1 MATYFNDIAPTLAKR
16 SKLNIGM
23 PLSGV
28 SSRDAIAVPSD
39 PRFDARAGSA
49 PVESAAGGIQYGGA
63 QDGRVFNIGGYPVAT
78 RDSIIGTPGAGT
90 HSRGNWESDNAVDIA
105 SKDGTPILATQNGV
119 ISKTFASSMD
129 PKSQMAGIQ
138 VHFNTGDNEWFYTH
152 LSRLANGIKAGT
164 KVKKG
169 QVVGYSGS
177 ANGVGH
183 LHLGVKNGNPLD
195 LLGLR

>member
-1 MATYFNDIAPTLAKR
+1 MAIYFNDIAPTLAKK
-16 SKLNIGM
+16 SKLNIGL
-23 PLSGV
+23 PLDGV
-28 SSRDAIAVPSD
+28 SRKDTIAIPSD
-39 PRFDARAGSA
+39 PRFDAKAGSA
-49 PVESAAGGIQYGGA
+49 PAGIQYGGT
-63 QDGRVFNIGGYPVAT
+63 QDGRVFNFGGYPVSKKG
-78 RDSIIGTPGAGT
+78 SIIGTPGSGT
-90 HSRGNWESDNAVDIA
+90 HSQYGNWESDNAIDIA
-105 SKDGTPILATQNGV
+105 AKFGTPILATQDGS

-129 PKSQMAGIQ
+129 WNTQKAGIQ

-169 QVVGYSGS
+169 QVIGYSGS

-183 LHLGVKNGNPLD
+183 LHLGVQNGNPLD

>member
-1 MATYFNDIAPTLAKR
+1 MASYFSDIAPTLAKR
-16 SKLNIGM
+16 SKLNIRL
-23 PLSGV
+23 PLKDDAA
-28 SSRDAIAVPSD
+28 SRAVVVPSD
-39 PRFDARAGSA
+39 PRFDANAGSA
-49 PVESAAGGIQYGGA
+49 PVGMQYGGA
-63 QDGRVFNIGGYPVAT
+63 QDGRVFNIGGYPV
-78 RDSIIGTPGAGT
+78 SVKGKIIGNPGAGT
-90 HSRGNWESDNAVDIA
+90 HSMGNWESDNAIDI
-105 SKDGTPILATQNGV
+105 STKDGTPILATQDGT

-129 PKSQMAGIQ
+129 PKSRMAGIQ

-152 LSRLANGIKAGT
+152 LSRLAGGIKAGT

-169 QVVGYSGS
+169 QVIGYSGS

>member
-1 MATYFNDIAPTLAKR
+1 MATYFRDIAPTLAKR
-16 SKLNIGM
+16 SKLNIGL
-23 PLSGV
+23 PLDREA
-28 SSRDAIAVPSD
+28 SSRAIVIPSD
-39 PRFDARAGSA
+39 PQFDVNAGSA
-49 PVESAAGGIQYGGA
+49 PAGIPYGGA
-63 QDGRVFNIGGYPVAT
+63 QDSRVFNIGGYPVSK
-78 RDSIIGTPGAGT
+78 RGDIIGRPGAGT
-90 HSRGNWESDNAVDIA
+90 HSMGNWESDNAIDIA
-105 SKDGTPILATQNGV
+105 TKDGTPILATQDGT

-129 PKSQMAGIQ
+129 PKSRMAGVQ

-152 LSRLANGIKAGT
+152 LSRLAGGIKAGT

-169 QVVGYSGS
+169 QVIGYSGS

>member
-16 SKLNIGM
+16 SKLNIGL
-23 PLSGV
+23 PLKD
-28 SSRDAIAVPSD
+28 DAAKRAVAIPSD
-39 PRFDARAGSA
+39 PRFDANAGSA
-49 PVESAAGGIQYGGA
+49 PVGMQYGGA
-63 QDGRVFNIGGYPVAT
+63 QDGRVFNIGGYPVSI
-78 RDSIIGTPGAGT
+78 RGNIIGNPGAGT
-90 HSRGNWESDNAVDIA
+90 HSLGNWESDNAIDI
-105 SKDGTPILATQNGV
+105 STKDGTPILATQDGT

-129 PKSQMAGIQ
+129 PSSQKAGIQ

-152 LSRLANGIKAGT
+152 LSRLAGGIKAGT

-169 QVVGYSGS
+169 QVIGYSGS

>member
-23 PLSGV
+23 PLGGV
-28 SSRDAIAVPSD
+28 SAKDAIAIPSN
-39 PRFDARAGSA
+39 PRFDAKAGSA
-49 PVESAAGGIQYGGA
+49 PAEMQYGGA

-78 RDSIIGTPGAGT
+78 KGSIIGTPGGGT
-90 HSRGNWESDNAVDIA
+90 HTLGDWESDNAIDIA
-105 SKDGTPILATQNGV
+105 AKNGTPILATQDGT

-129 PKSQMAGIQ
+129 PSSQKAGIQ

-152 LSRLANGIKAGT
+152 LSRLAGGIKAGT

-169 QVVGYSGS
+169 QVIGYSGS

>member
-16 SKLNIGM
+16 SKLNIGL
-23 PLSGV
+23 PLKD
-28 SSRDAIAVPSD
+28 DAAKRSVAVPSD
-39 PRFDARAGSA
+39 QRFDANAGSA
-49 PVESAAGGIQYGGA
+49 PVGMQYGGA
-63 QDGRVFNIGGYPVAT
+63 QDGRVFNIGGYPVSV
-78 RDSIIGTPGAGT
+78 RGNIIGTPGGGT
-90 HSRGNWESDNAVDIA
+90 HTLGNWESDNAIDI
-105 SKDGTPILATQNGV
+105 STKDGTPILATQDGT

-129 PKSQMAGIQ
+129 PSSQKAGIQ

-152 LSRLANGIKAGT
+152 LSRLAGGIKAGT

-169 QVVGYSGS
+169 QVIGYSGS

-195 LLGLR
+195 LLRLR

>member
-49 PVESAAGGIQYGGA
+49 PVESAAAGIQYGGA
-63 QDGRVFNIGGYPVAT
+63 QDGRVFNIGGYPV
-78 RDSIIGTPGAGT
+78 SKKGNLIGTPGSGT
-90 HSRGNWESDNAVDIA
+90 HSLGNWESDNAVDIA
-105 SKDGTPILATQNGV
+105 AKFGTPILATQDGS

-129 PKSQMAGIQ
+129 WNSQKAGIQ

-169 QVVGYSGS
+169 QVIGYSGS

-183 LHLGVKNGNPLD
+183 LHLGVQNGNPLD

>member
-16 SKLNIGM
+16 SKLNIGL
-23 PLSGV
+23 PLKD
-28 SSRDAIAVPSD
+28 DAAKRAVAIPSD
-39 PRFDARAGSA
+39 PRFDANAGSV
-49 PVESAAGGIQYGGA
+49 PAGMQYGGA
-63 QDGRVFNIGGYPVAT
+63 QDGRVFNIGGYPV
-78 RDSIIGTPGAGT
+78 SIRGNTIGTPGAGT
-90 HSRGNWESDNAVDIA
+90 HSLGNWESDNAIDI
-105 SKDGTPILATQNGV
+105 STKDGTPILATQDGT

-129 PKSQMAGIQ
+129 PSSQKAGIQ

-152 LSRLANGIKAGT
+152 LSRLAGGIKAGT

-169 QVVGYSGS
+169 QVIGYSGS

>member
-16 SKLNIGM
+16 SKLNIGL
-23 PLSGV
+23 PLKD
-28 SSRDAIAVPSD
+28 DAAKRAVAIPSD
-39 PRFDARAGSA
+39 PRFDANAGSA
-49 PVESAAGGIQYGGA
+49 PAGMQYGGA
-63 QDGRVFNIGGYPVAT
+63 QDGRVFNIGGYPVSI
-78 RDSIIGTPGAGT
+78 RGNIIGAPGAGT
-90 HSRGNWESDNAVDIA
+90 HSLGNWESDNAIDI
-105 SKDGTPILATQNGV
+105 STKDGTPILATQDGT

-129 PKSQMAGIQ
+129 PSSQKAGIQ

-152 LSRLANGIKAGT
+152 LSRLAGGIKAGT

-169 QVVGYSGS
+169 QVIGYSGS

>member
-1 MATYFNDIAPTLAKR
+1 MATYFSDIAPTLAKR
-16 SKLNIGM
+16 SKLDIRM
-23 PLSGV
+23 PLK
-28 SSRDAIAVPSD
+28 DADADRSIVIPSD
-39 PRFDARAGSA
+39 PQFDANAGSA
-49 PVESAAGGIQYGGA
+49 PAGIPYGGA
-63 QDGRVFNIGGYPVAT
+63 QDSRVFNIGGYPVAK
-78 RDSIIGTPGAGT
+78 RGNIIGRPGAGT
-90 HSRGNWESDNAVDIA
+90 HSMGNWESDNAIDIA
-105 SKDGTPILATQNGV
+105 TKDGTPILATQDGT

-129 PKSQMAGIQ
+129 PKSRMAGVQ

-152 LSRLANGIKAGT
+152 LSRLAGGSKAGT

-169 QVVGYSGS
+169 QVIGYSGS

>member
-16 SKLNIGM
+16 SKLNIGL
-23 PLSGV
+23 PLKD
-28 SSRDAIAVPSD
+28 DAAKRAVAIPSN
-39 PRFDARAGSA
+39 PRFDANAGSA
-49 PVESAAGGIQYGGA
+49 PAGMQYGGA

-78 RDSIIGTPGAGT
+78 RGSIIGAPGAGT
-90 HSRGNWESDNAVDIA
+90 HSMGNWESDNAIDI
-105 SKDGTPILATQNGV
+105 STKDGTPILATQDGT

-129 PKSQMAGIQ
+129 PKSRMAGIQ

-152 LSRLANGIKAGT
+152 LSRLAGGIKAGT

-169 QVVGYSGS
+169 QVIGYSGS

>member
-1 MATYFNDIAPTLAKR
+1 MATYFSDIAPTLAKR
-16 SKLNIGM
+16 SKLNIRM
-23 PLSGV
+23 PLKD
-28 SSRDAIAVPSD
+28 DAAKNAVVVPSD
-39 PRFDARAGSA
+39 PHFDANAGSA
-49 PVESAAGGIQYGGA
+49 PVGMRYGGA
-63 QDGRVFNIGGYPVAT
+63 QDGRVFNIGGYPVSV
-78 RDSIIGTPGAGT
+78 RGNIIGTPGGGT
-90 HSRGNWESDNAVDIA
+90 HTLGNWESDNAIDI
-105 SKDGTPILATQNGV
+105 STKDGTPILATQDGV

-129 PKSQMAGIQ
+129 PSSQKAGIQ

-152 LSRLANGIKAGT
+152 LSRLAGGIKAGT

-169 QVVGYSGS
+169 QVIGYSGS

>member
-16 SKLNIGM
+16 SKLNIGL
-23 PLSGV
+23 PLKD
-28 SSRDAIAVPSD
+28 DAAKRSVAVPSD
-39 PRFDARAGSA
+39 PRFDANAGSA
-49 PVESAAGGIQYGGA
+49 PVGMQYGGA
-63 QDGRVFNIGGYPVAT
+63 QDGRVFNIGGYPVSV
-78 RDSIIGTPGAGT
+78 RGNIIGTPGGGT
-90 HSRGNWESDNAVDIA
+90 HTLGNWESDNAIDI
-105 SKDGTPILATQNGV
+105 STKDGTPILATQDGT

-129 PKSQMAGIQ
+129 PSSQKAGIQ

-152 LSRLANGIKAGT
+152 LSRLAGGIKAGT

-169 QVVGYSGS
+169 QVIGYSGS

>member
-1 MATYFNDIAPTLAKR
+1 MATYFSDIAPTLAKR
-16 SKLNIGM
+16 SKLDIRM
-23 PLSGV
+23 PLK
-28 SSRDAIAVPSD
+28 DADASKSIVIPSD
-39 PRFDARAGSA
+39 PRFDAKAGSA
-49 PVESAAGGIQYGGA
+49 PAGIPYGGA
-63 QDGRVFNIGGYPVAT
+63 QDSRVFNIGGYPVSK
-78 RDSIIGTPGAGT
+78 RGNIIGRPGGGT
-90 HSRGNWESDNAVDIA
+90 HSMGNWESDNAIDIA
-105 SKDGTPILATQNGV
+105 TKDGTPILATQDGT

-129 PKSQMAGIQ
+129 PKSRMAGVQ

-152 LSRLANGIKAGT
+152 LSRLAGGIKAGT

-169 QVVGYSGS
+169 QVIGYSGS

>member
-1 MATYFNDIAPTLAKR
+1 
-16 SKLNIGM
+16 M
-23 PLSGV
+23 PLK
-28 SSRDAIAVPSD
+28 DADANKSIVIPSD
-39 PRFDARAGSA
+39 PQFDANAGSA
-49 PVESAAGGIQYGGA
+49 PAGIPYGGA
-63 QDGRVFNIGGYPVAT
+63 QDSRVFNIGGHPVSK
-78 RDSIIGTPGAGT
+78 RGNIIGRPGAGT
-90 HSRGNWESDNAVDIA
+90 HSMGNWESDNAIDIA
-105 SKDGTPILATQNGV
+105 TKDGTPILATQDGT

-129 PKSQMAGIQ
+129 PKSRMAGVQ

-152 LSRLANGIKAGT
+152 LSRLAGGIKAGT

-169 QVVGYSGS
+169 QVIGYSGS

>member
-1 MATYFNDIAPTLAKR
+1 MATYFSDIAPTLAKR
-16 SKLNIGM
+16 SKLNIRM
-23 PLSGV
+23 PLKD
-28 SSRDAIAVPSD
+28 DAAEKAIVIPSD
-39 PRFDARAGSA
+39 PRFDAKAGSGPA
-49 PVESAAGGIQYGGA
+49 NIPYGGA
-63 QDGRVFNIGGYPVAT
+63 QDNRVFNIGGYPVSK
-78 RDSIIGTPGAGT
+78 RGSIIGAPGAGT
-90 HSRGNWESDNAVDIA
+90 HSRGDWESDNAIDIA
-105 SKDGTPILATQNGV
+105 TKDGTPILATQNGT
-119 ISKTFASSMD
+119 ISKTFVSSMD

-152 LSRLANGIKAGT
+152 LSRLAGGIKAGT

-169 QVVGYSGS
+169 QVIGYSGS

>member
-16 SKLNIGM
+16 SKLNIGL
-23 PLSGV
+23 PLKD
-28 SSRDAIAVPSD
+28 DAAKRAVAIPSD
-39 PRFDARAGSA
+39 PRFDANAGSA
-49 PVESAAGGIQYGGA
+49 PAGMQYGGA
-63 QDGRVFNIGGYPVAT
+63 QDGRVFNIGGYPVSV
-78 RDSIIGTPGAGT
+78 RGNIIGTPGGGT
-90 HSRGNWESDNAVDIA
+90 HTLGNWESDNAIDI
-105 SKDGTPILATQNGV
+105 STKDGTPILATQDGT

-129 PKSQMAGIQ
+129 PSSQKAGIQ

-152 LSRLANGIKAGT
+152 LSRLAGGIKAGT

-169 QVVGYSGS
+169 QVIGYSGS

>member
-1 MATYFNDIAPTLAKR
+1 MATYFSDIAPTLAKR
-16 SKLNIGM
+16 SKLDIRM
-23 PLSGV
+23 PLK
-28 SSRDAIAVPSD
+28 DADASKSIVIPSD
-39 PRFDARAGSA
+39 PQFDANAGSA
-49 PVESAAGGIQYGGA
+49 PAGIPYGGA
-63 QDGRVFNIGGYPVAT
+63 QDSRVFNIGGYPVSK
-78 RDSIIGTPGAGT
+78 RGNIIGRPGAGT
-90 HSRGNWESDNAVDIA
+90 HSMGNWESDNAIDIA
-105 SKDGTPILATQNGV
+105 TKDGTPILATQDGT

-129 PKSQMAGIQ
+129 PKSRMAGVQ

-152 LSRLANGIKAGT
+152 LSRLAGGIKAGT

-169 QVVGYSGS
+169 QVIGYSGS

>member
-1 MATYFNDIAPTLAKR
+1 
-16 SKLNIGM
+16 M

-28 SSRDAIAVPSD
+28 SRKDAIAVPSD
-39 PRFDARAGSA
+39 PRFDAKAGSA
-49 PVESAAGGIQYGGA
+49 PVGMQYGGA

-78 RDSIIGTPGAGT
+78 RGSIIGTPGGGT
-90 HSRGNWESDNAVDIA
+90 HSLGNWESDNAIDIA
-105 SKDGTPILATQNGV
+105 SKNGTPILATQDGT
-119 ISKTFASSMD
+119 ISRTFASSMD
-129 PKSQMAGIQ
+129 PSSQKAGIQ

-152 LSRLANGIKAGT
+152 LSRLAGGIKAGT

-169 QVVGYSGS
+169 QVIGYSGS

>member
-16 SKLNIGM
+16 SKLNIGL
-23 PLSGV
+23 PLKD
-28 SSRDAIAVPSD
+28 DAAKRAVAIPSN
-39 PRFDARAGSA
+39 PRFDANAGSA
-49 PVESAAGGIQYGGA
+49 PAGMQYGGA

-78 RDSIIGTPGAGT
+78 RGSIIGNPGAGT
-90 HSRGNWESDNAVDIA
+90 HSMGNWESDNAIDI
-105 SKDGTPILATQNGV
+105 STKDGTPILATQDGT

-129 PKSQMAGIQ
+129 PKSRMAGIQ

-152 LSRLANGIKAGT
+152 LSRLAGGIKAGT

-169 QVVGYSGS
+169 QVIGYSGS